1 MFEEKGKITVSGVN
15 FDYDVFLFLF
25 TRFKEAFSH
34 ASLSIEKAFDELDI
48 YDIELEKRKNEEAYS
63 YFQLLSDE
71 EKKNIISIVKQIIV
85 FKGKRFGMFSEEY
98 DGSNE
103 QTAMLYEKYFH
114 IFSSYVLYYL
124 AFNSKGKFDKVAT
137 FNEIDKIFHLV
148 PQRMLAY
155 DKAYNMQK
163 DNLDA
168 FDYAMT
174 LKDIGIPETIQ
185 INTLVNKSDV
195 DRVEGF
201 KKTNNAIIGASFT
214 PVDKRNVSIE
224 MMKLFYDYNNNF
236 GIEIEDPFEFGISS
250 DEKNKRL
257 NKIYSKE
264 AIFHIRFE
272 RIHPFNDGNGRTGRI
287 ILNQHLL
294 KQNIAP
300 VLITGTVSNE
310 YKKMINENDFDG
322 LAFIFSLSSSQQS
335 VEWATANKVGSEI
348 HVDNSKLAELEGY
361 DTNEISNSDKQLKK
375 I

>member
-48 YDIELEKRKNEEAYS
+48 YDIELEKRKNEAAYS

-201 KKTNNAIIGASFT
+201 KKTNNVIIGASFT

-272 RIHPFNDGNGRTGRI
+272 RIHPFNDVNGRTGRI

-310 YKKMINENDFDG
+310 YKKMINENDVDG
-322 LAFIFSLSSSQQS
+322 LAIIFSLSSSQQS

-361 DTNEISNSDKQLKK
+361 DTNEISNSDQQLKK

>member
-85 FKGKRFGMFSEEY
+85 FKGKRFGMFGEEY

-103 QTAMLYEKYFH
+103 QTAMLYEKYFN
-114 IFSSYVLYYL
+114 IFSPYVLHYL
-124 AFNSKGKFDKVAT
+124 VFNSEGKFDKVAT
-137 FNEIDKIFHLV
+137 FNEIDKIFYLV
-148 PQRMLAY
+148 PERMLAY

-214 PVDKRNVSIE
+214 PVDKRNVSVE

-310 YKKMINENDFDG
+310 YKKMINENDVDG

>member
-1 MFEEKGKITVSGVN
+1 MFEEKGRITVSGVN

-85 FKGKRFGMFSEEY
+85 FKGKRFGMFGEEY

-103 QTAMLYEKYFH
+103 QTAMLYEKYFN
-114 IFSSYVLYYL
+114 IFSPYVLHYL
-124 AFNSKGKFDKVAT
+124 VFNSEGKFDKVAT
-137 FNEIDKIFHLV
+137 FNEIDKIFYLV
-148 PQRMLAY
+148 PERMLAY
-155 DKAYNMQK
+155 DKAYNMKK

-214 PVDKRNVSIE
+214 PVDKRNVSVE

-310 YKKMINENDFDG
+310 YKKMINENDVDG

-361 DTNEISNSDKQLKK
+361 DTNEKQLKK

>member
-85 FKGKRFGMFSEEY
+85 FKGKRFGMFGEEY

-103 QTAMLYEKYFH
+103 QTAMLYEKYFN
-114 IFSSYVLYYL
+114 IFSPYVLHYL
-124 AFNSKGKFDKVAT
+124 VFNSEGKFDKVAT
-137 FNEIDKIFHLV
+137 FNEIDKIFYLV
-148 PQRMLAY
+148 PERMLAY

-174 LKDIGIPETIQ
+174 LKDIGIPETIK

-310 YKKMINENDFDG
+310 YKKMINENDVDG

>member
-1 MFEEKGKITVSGVN
+1 MFEGKGKITVSGVN

-85 FKGKRFGMFSEEY
+85 FKGKRFGMFGEEY

-103 QTAMLYEKYFH
+103 QTAMLYEKYFN
-114 IFSSYVLYYL
+114 IFSPYVLHYL
-124 AFNSKGKFDKVAT
+124 VFNSKGKFDKVAT
-137 FNEIDKIFHLV
+137 FNEIDKIFYLV
-148 PQRMLAY
+148 PERMLAY

-214 PVDKRNVSIE
+214 PVDKRNVSVE

-310 YKKMINENDFDG
+310 YKKMINENNVDG

-361 DTNEISNSDKQLKK
+361 DTNEKQLKK